1 MLRGGSPREYPFAD
15 QALPHVFPNSS
26 EYLADL
32 VGADGACASLSLFV
46 SSHVDQQ

>member
-1 MLRGGSPREYPFAD
+1 MLGGGSPREHTFAD
-15 QALPHVFPNSS
+15 QALPQVFSNRS

-32 VGADGACASLSLFV
+32 VGTCGVWASPSLFV